1 MGLLVDGE
9 WRTDWY
15 APDEAGRFVRPRT
28 RFHDR
33 VSASGE
39 GRFPAEAGRYHLY
52 VSYACP
58 WACRT
63 LIIRALKGLEAA
75 VGVTVVDPHMG
86 REGWG
91 FGGYPRSDADR
102 LNGTHH
108 LSELYLKADPHYT
121 GRVTVPV
128 LWDTRERTIVNNE
141 SRELL
146 RMLDTELDAF
156 AEHPVT
162 LWPEELRE
170 QVDATIDALY
180 EPVNNGV
187 YKAGFATSQGAYELA
202 IRELFTALEHW
213 ERVLE
218 RRRYLCGDVLTEADI
233 CFFTTLV
240 RFELVYYSHFKCN
253 LARLR
258 DYHNL
263 WNYLL
268 DLYQTPG
275 FAETTNVEHIKV
287 HYYWSQDSLNP
298 SRIVPVGPQVDLLA
312 AHDRDRLGPRAMAP
326 APGVTR
332 H

>member
-1 MGLLVDGE
+1 MLVDGQ

-58 WACRT
+58 WASRT
-63 LIIRALKGLEAA
+63 LLMRKLKGLEKA
-75 VGVTVVDPHMG
+75 VGVLVVDPRMG
-86 REGWG
+86 REGWR
-91 FGGYPRSDADR
+91 FGGYPRSDEDS
-102 LNGTHH
+102 LNGAHY
-108 LSELYLKADPHYT
+108 LRELYQRADPHYS

-128 LWDTRERTIVNNE
+128 LWDVRERAIVNNE
-141 SRELL
+141 SRELM
-146 RMLDTELDAF
+146 RMLDTEFDAF

-162 LWPEELRE
+162 LWPEGLRE

-202 IRELFTALEHW
+202 CRELFVALEHW
-213 ERVLE
+213 EQVLD
-218 RRRYLCGDVLTEADI
+218 RQRYLCGEVLTEADL
-233 CFFTTLV
+233 CFYTTLV
-240 RFELVYYSHFKCN
+240 RFDFVYYSHFKCN
-253 LARLR
+253 LSRLQ
-258 DYHNL
+258 DYPNL

-275 FAETTNVEHIKV
+275 FAETTNIDHIKT
-287 HYYWSQDSLNP
+287 HYYWSQDTVNP
-298 SRIVPVGPQVDLLA
+298 SRIIPMGPAVDLLA
-312 AHDRDRLGPRAMAP
+312 PHNRDRLGPRMLAP
-326 APGVTR
+326 APGITR

>member
-1 MGLLVDGE
+1 MLLDGE

-33 VSASGE
+33 VCASGE

-58 WACRT
+58 WASRT
-63 LIIRALKGLEAA
+63 LLIRKLKGLEGA
-75 VGVTVVDPHMG
+75 VGVTVADPRMG
-86 REGWG
+86 RDGWR
-91 FGGYPRSDADR
+91 FGGCYPRANEDK
-102 LNGTHH
+102 LNGTHY
-108 LSELYLKADPHYT
+108 LRELYQRADPHYS
-121 GRVTVPV
+121 GRVTVPI
-128 LWDTRERTIVNNE
+128 LWDARERTIVNNE

-146 RMLDTELDAF
+146 RMLDTEFDAF

-162 LWPEELRE
+162 LWPEGLRE

-202 IRELFTALEHW
+202 CRELFSALEHW
-213 ERVLE
+213 EGVLD
-218 RRRYLCGDVLTEADI
+218 RQRYLCGEVLTEADI
-233 CFFTTLV
+233 CFYTTLV
-240 RFELVYYSHFKCN
+240 RFDLVYYSHFKCN
-253 LARLR
+253 LSRVQ
-258 DYHNL
+258 DYPNL

-275 FAETTNVEHIKV
+275 FAETTNVDHIKM
-287 HYYWSQDSLNP
+287 HYYGSQDTVNP
-298 SRIVPVGPQVDLLA
+298 SRIIPMGPAVDLLA
-312 AHDRDRLGPRAMAP
+312 PHNRDRLGPRMLAP